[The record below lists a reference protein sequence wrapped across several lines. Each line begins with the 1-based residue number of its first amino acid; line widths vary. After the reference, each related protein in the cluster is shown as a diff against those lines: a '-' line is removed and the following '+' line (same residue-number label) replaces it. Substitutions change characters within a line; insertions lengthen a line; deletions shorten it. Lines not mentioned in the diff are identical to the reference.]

1 MSLLSELVLSLFPEE
16 LDSIRKMRLEGK
28 QKAALGLVIERLE
41 NTPAPEE
48 EAKILG
54 ITLNHLYSIHSILLQ
69 RCYKILIPDG
79 GSNLLIFLQVRG
91 LGLHCKKE
99 MLAQEKELLAEGTPP
114 LKLERFYLQTLHVLQ
129 EVTLMHFS
137 KKALEEFGTRFHNV
151 PQPAHPHNI
160 FHAKVR
166 EIMWKEILVTS
177 TPKKRKPSDIKYI
190 REELLQLEKE
200 LAGSDHP
207 LAPYFLESAFIIFY
221 ALLEPNLERQ
231 QYHLQKALQLSGTLP
246 PLLRT
251 EEKIRSSLRIANL
264 RTSIGE
270 FEGALEIYEKEYEK
284 HGIELFRMF
293 SYHLDRFVRLNLILG
308 KYARAEELLERG
320 YEKHIRKGG
329 SKMATSGM
337 IFSIELALLRK
348 DMNKCKRFLEKAFQL
363 NAGSAFVLDLEIE
376 IRLLQVIYH
385 FLAGDMDFVHLLV
398 IRTQKYLQRKGITL
412 STSNKVQWF
421 LSVREIVR
429 ADQQNEN
436 PPQVVMDTIGDLL
449 KGPDAV
455 FGLLLRRLVD
465 KDEPAYLSH
474 AA

>member
-1 MSLLSELVLSLFPEE
+1 
-16 LDSIRKMRLEGK
+16 MRLEGK
-28 QKAALGLVIERLE
+28 QKAALALVIERLE
-41 NTPAPEE
+41 NTPEPEE
-48 EAKILG
+48 EAKLLG
-54 ITLNHLYSIHSILLQ
+54 ITLNHLYSIHSIVLQ
-69 RCYKILIPDG
+69 RCYKVLVPDG
-79 GSNLLIFLQVRG
+79 GSYLLIFLQTRG

-99 MLAQEKELLAEGTPP
+99 MLSQEKALLSEGAPP
-114 LKLERFYLQTLHVLQ
+114 LKLEGFYLHTLHVLQ

-137 KKALEEFGTRFHNV
+137 KNALEEFSARFQSV
-151 PQPAHPHNI
+151 PQPPHPHNAY
-160 FHAKVR
+160 HVKVR

-190 REELLQLEKE
+190 CQELLRLEKE
-200 LAGSDHP
+200 LEGSDHP
-207 LAPYFLESAFIIFY
+207 LAPYFLESAFIIYY

-231 QYHLQKALQLSGTLP
+231 QFHLQKALGLSSTLP
-246 PLLRT
+246 ELLRA
-251 EEKIRSSLRIANL
+251 EEMIRSSLRIANL
-264 RTSIGE
+264 KVSIGE
-270 FEGALEIYEKEYEK
+270 FEEALEIYEAEYEK

-308 KYARAEELLERG
+308 KYSRAEELLELG
-320 YEKHIRKGG
+320 YEKHIRRGG

-337 IFSIELALLRK
+337 IFLIELALLRK
-348 DMNKCKRFLEKAFQL
+348 DMNTCKRYLEKAFQL

-385 FLAGDMDFVHLLV
+385 FLSGDMDFVHLLV

-412 STSNKVQWF
+412 TTSNKVKWF
-421 LSVREIVR
+421 LSVREIIR

-436 PPQVVMDTIGDLL
+436 PPEVVTDTITELL
-449 KGPDAV
+449 KGPEAV